1 MKRIGRILA
10 MLTFLS
16 PASQVLSFAARG
28 VEFALAAPR
37 PKAASAVAGECA
49 IMTYAI

>member
-16 PASQVLSFAARG
+16 PASQVLSFAALR
-28 VEFALAAPR
+28 VEFALTASRPR
-37 PKAASAVAGECA
+37 AASAVADECA